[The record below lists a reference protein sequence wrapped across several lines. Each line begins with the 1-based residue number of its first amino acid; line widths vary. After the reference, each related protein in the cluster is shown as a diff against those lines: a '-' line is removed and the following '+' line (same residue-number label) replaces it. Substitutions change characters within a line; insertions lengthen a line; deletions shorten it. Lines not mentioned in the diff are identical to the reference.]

1 MEAPTV
7 VVFLV
12 MAFAI
17 VAHGLTQVL
26 QAWMMPHA
34 MYQVVKLYTHAL
46 QKFMVSD
53 AWMMKNVENAKDFI
67 MDAQL
72 FLIITSKEFW
82 SSICW

>member
-34 MYQVVKLYTHAL
+34 MYHAVKLIPMH
-46 QKFMVSD
+46 F
-53 AWMMKNVENAKDFI
+53 KNLWWVMLEWWK
-67 MDAQL
+67 M
-72 FLIITSKEFW
+72 
-82 SSICW
+82 